1 MKSIGIKFKILCF
14 FMVLIMV
21 LTLLTTSY
29 HSQRMKS
36 LTLQSAKDIQT
47 KFTKQIGFSLAEPLD
62 YDLSDEVERLIVRA
76 RKDNPEIKYIYVYN
90 KAGHVINQYG
100 IAPKVDFSSL
110 SQDKE
115 GIVDYRPNI
124 SNDYLIEYFY
134 KIKINQL
141 TRFYL
146 RVGYDNT
153 KYESFIDEIIYDYI
167 KITYAV
173 VVVIMI
179 IGYFFFKSILFAPL
193 ARLLDE
199 MVSTQRQFSEG
210 KDFTL
215 EGKDEIVYLH
225 NYFNMLI
232 KSVKEKN
239 FQLKDLNTNLEK
251 KVEERTDE
259 LKKTQAK
266 LLESAH
272 MAGMATMAAGVL
284 HNIGNILTLAH
295 NTALNVKRIVDS
307 SSIQYFSKI
316 ENHIETV
323 DQSKIGEEGKNIIKA
338 YGELSKEIK
347 SEHEDLVAQ
356 LNTLGNAN
364 RTMLKTVQSQQKY
377 AKVGNFL
384 IEVKIDDIIKDS
396 IQLLSESLGKHKVN
410 IHYHQEEV
418 RPIQANKS
426 NLLNVFV
433 NLLLNAKE
441 SILLCKDHNNP
452 MTVDITIYEDEGGE
466 IYIRYT
472 DTGIGMGEETLEN
485 LFKFGYTTKE
495 KGSGFGLHDAAN
507 TIKELGGEIKAYSD
521 GEGKGATIEIVIPS
535 QVS

>member
-1 MKSIGIKFKILCF
+1 
-14 FMVLIMV
+14 MVLILAM
-21 LTLLTTSY
+21 TLLTTAY
-29 HSQRMKS
+29 HSDRMKS
-36 LTLQSAKDIQT
+36 LTLQSAEDIQT

-90 KAGHVINQYG
+90 KNGHVINQYG
-100 IAPKVDFSSL
+100 IATKADFKQLSSL
-110 SQDKE
+110 KE
-115 GIVDYRPNI
+115 SIYNYHPSDT
-124 SNDYLIEYFY
+124 NDYLIEYFH
-134 KIKINQL
+134 KVKINQL

-146 RVGYDNT
+146 RIGFDNT
-153 KYESFIDEIIYDYI
+153 KYETYIDEIIYDYI

-179 IGYFFFKSILFAPL
+179 IGYFFFKNILFTPL
-193 ARLLDE
+193 AKILED
-199 MVSTQRQFSEG
+199 MVIAQREFNEG
-210 KDFTL
+210 KDYNL
-215 EGKDEIVYLH
+215 DGKDEIVYLH
-225 NYFNMLI
+225 NYFKMLI
-232 KSVKEKN
+232 HSIKSKN
-239 FQLKDLNTNLEK
+239 IQLKDLNTNLEK

-259 LKKTQAK
+259 LKRTQAK

-284 HNIGNILTLAH
+284 HNIGNILTLAS
-295 NTALNVKRIVDS
+295 NTALNVKRIVENS
-307 SSIQYFSKI
+307 SVKYFSKI
-316 ENHIETV
+316 EDHIKSI
-323 DQSKIGEEGKNIIKA
+323 DKDKISADANNVISA
-338 YGELSKEIK
+338 YGELSKQIIN
-347 SEHEDLVAQ
+347 EHKDLSSQ
-356 LNTLGNAN
+356 LETLSSAN

-396 IQLLSESLGKHKVN
+396 IQLLSESLGRHKIN
-410 IHYHQEEV
+410 IHYHQESV

-441 SILLCKDHNNP
+441 SILQSKDINNP
-452 MTVDITIYEDEGGE
+452 MNVDITIYEDEGGE

-472 DTGIGMGEETLEN
+472 DTGIGMGQETLNN
-485 LFKFGYTTKE
+485 LFKFGYTTKD

-507 TIKELGGEIKAYSD
+507 TIKELGGEIKAFSD
-521 GEGKGATIEIVIPS
+521 GEEKGATIEITIPAQIS
-535 QVS
+535 